1 MIRVLH
7 VIRAM
12 NMAGA
17 ETFIMNVYRHIDR
30 EKIQFDFLVNVFNEC
45 DYDNEIIKLGG
56 RIYAIPRY
64 YLINHSLYKRA
75 CNSFFQ
81 THPEHSIVHGHIGSS
96 APVYLPQAKKNHK
109 YTIAHS
115 HNAMN
120 NDSIQNIAFNQIARK
135 VRGRADYYFACSL
148 EAGINRFGTTIT
160 ESKHFSVVNNGIDIA
175 KYRRTQ
181 NSIKAAKQKFSVGDA
196 PVFLHIGRFD
206 AQKNH
211 DFLIDVFSVIRQE
224 LPSAKLL
231 LVGEGEEF
239 QKIKSKVSHLNL
251 ESSVLFLGVRSDIP
265 DVLRA
270 SDVFLFPSI
279 SEGLGIA
286 LIEAQASGLPCV
298 VSSQIPELACLTPLV
313 TKLNLD
319 SSHEWAQTCIDA
331 YSSNKLSY
339 PDYSSIIKAKG
350 FDIRETA
357 NWLSDFYLTASK
369 KY

>member
-1 MIRVLH
+1 
-7 VIRAM
+7 
-12 NMAGA
+12 
-17 ETFIMNVYRHIDR
+17 
-30 EKIQFDFLVNVFNEC
+30 
-45 DYDNEIIKLGG
+45 
-56 RIYAIPRY
+56 
-64 YLINHSLYKRA
+64 
-75 CNSFFQ
+75 
-81 THPEHSIVHGHIGSS
+81 
-96 APVYLPQAKKNHK
+96 
-109 YTIAHS
+109 
-115 HNAMN
+115 MN

-135 VRGRADYYFACSL
+135 VRGKADYYFACSL

-196 PVFLHIGRFD
+196 PVLHIGRFN

-286 LIEAQASGLPCV
+286 LIEAQASGLPV
-298 VSSQIPELACLTPLV
+298 SYQAKYPNLHALPPSSQ
-313 TKLNLD
+313 NL
-319 SSHEWAQTCIDA
+319 I
-331 YSSNKLSY
+331 
-339 PDYSSIIKAKG
+339 
-350 FDIRETA
+350 
-357 NWLSDFYLTASK
+357 
-369 KY
+369 